1 MRTFPL
7 LRLAAVLF
15 AIPWIV
21 FGIQHYMYAEFVSGL
36 VPAYMPFH
44 LFWVY
49 FTGTAMLA
57 AGVSFLIRKQ
67 VRLAAF
73 LLACML
79 LLFILMLHPLLLSS
93 EPAVG
98 IHWTRFLQDISIMGA
113 ALGLSTWAASQT
125 TMSELP
131 TTGPVSSTTWLVSQT
146 TWPIPQPTWLTFLSS
161 LRTAVIA
168 RYCYALPMLVLGAQH
183 FTHNAFVTAKVP
195 AWFPAINFFDYLTGI
210 LLIAAAIGIL
220 FTVNLERISIILGA
234 LLFTLFLL
242 QHVPLLIKDPHN
254 GGEWTGSMLDLALA
268 AGAFIIGRSPSRT

>member
-1 MRTFPL
+1 
-7 LRLAAVLF
+7 
-15 AIPWIV
+15 
-21 FGIQHYMYAEFVSGL
+21 MYAEFVSGL
-36 VPAYMPFH
+36 VPACMPFH

-57 AGVSFLIRKQ
+57 AGVSFLICKQ

-125 TMSELP
+125 T
-131 TTGPVSSTTWLVSQT
+131 WAASQT
-146 TWPIPQPTWLTFLSS
+146 TGAAPQTARLSFLSS
-161 LRTAVIA
+161 PKATTIA
-168 RYCYALPMLVLGAQH
+168 RCCYALPMLVLGAQH

-195 AWFPAINFFDYLTGI
+195 VWFPAINFFDYLIGI

-220 FTVNLERISIILGA
+220 FTVNLERISITLGIL
-234 LLFTLFLL
+234 LITLFLL
-242 QHVPLLIKDPHN
+242 QHLPLLIKDPHN
-254 GGEWTGSMLDLALA
+254 GFEWTGSMLDLALA
-268 AGAFIIGRSPSRT
+268 AGAFIIGRNPIRT

>member
-21 FGIQHYMYAEFVSGL
+21 FCIQHYMYAEFVSGL

-79 LLFILMLHPLLLSS
+79 LLFILMLHPLLLLS

-98 IHWTRFLQDISIMGA
+98 VHWTRFLQDISIMGA
-113 ALGLSTWAASQT
+113 ALGLAFIQHGQFPA
-125 TMSELP
+125 
-131 TTGPVSSTTWLVSQT
+131 
-146 TWPIPQPTWLTFLSS
+146 FASS
-161 LRTAVIA
+161 LKTATIA
-168 RYCYALPMLVLGAQH
+168 RCCYALPMLVLGAQH
-183 FTHNAFVTAKVP
+183 FTHNAFVTARVP
-195 AWFPAINFFDYLTGI
+195 AWFPAINFFDYVIGI
-210 LLIAAAIGIL
+210 LLIAAAIGML
-220 FTVNLERISIILGA
+220 FTVNLERISFILGV
-234 LLFTLFLL
+234 LLFSLFLL

-254 GGEWTGSMLDLALA
+254 GFEWTGSMLDLALA
-268 AGAFIIGRSPSRT
+268 AGTFIIGRSATFISACTSPHRRSAGLASASIPPV